1 MEIGK
6 GYFSLDGAISSLE
19 GTCLSPTGYAPQGGA
34 GHLPYRGT
42 PDAGVVPGSTM
53 FNSFLGSFILFS
65 LSSPCLRFDY
75 YDDDYDYG
83 DDDGDGEV
91 VSTGGRGRRRNRNR
105 NNDADDNN
113 KIEVDTSNT
122 NSR

>member
-1 MEIGK
+1 MVQ
-6 GYFSLDGAISSLE
+6 SRQTLDG
-19 GTCLSPTGYAPQGGA
+19 TYLSPTGYAPQGGA
-34 GHLPYRGT
+34 VPLPYRGT

-53 FNSFLGSFILFS
+53 RNSFLGSFILFS
-65 LSSPCLRFDY
+65 LSLPCLRFDY
-75 YDDDYDYG
+75 YDDDYDY
-83 DDDGDGEV
+83 DDDDVDGEV
-91 VSTGGRGRRRNRNR
+91 VSTGGRGRRNRNRNR